1 MVVRELCVGDAD
13 KLAKLITQL
22 GYETSELE
30 MAKRIADLSLRDDHW
45 QFGLEDGRLVASI
58 HFYIQRSL
66 ECHPELVIQ
75 SLIVDLVHRRKGYG
89 QQLLALAER
98 FAKEQGLDVISLRS
112 NTQRAD
118 AHRFYNALGYETIG
132 TSTQFKKSIS
142 G

>member
-45 QFGLEDGRLVASI
+45 QFGLIDGGLVASI
-58 HFYIQRSL
+58 HFYIEHSL
-66 ECHPELVIQ
+66 EYRPEIVVQ
-75 SLIVDLVHRRKGYG
+75 SLIVDLAHRRKGYG

-98 FAKEQGLDVISLRS
+98 YAREQRLEVISLRS

-118 AHRFYNALGYETIG
+118 AHRFYDALGYESIG
-132 TSTQFKKSIS
+132 TSTLFKKSIS
-142 G
+142 E

>member
-45 QFGLEDGRLVASI
+45 QFGLEDGGLVASI

-66 ECHPELVIQ
+66 ECQPEIVVQ
-75 SLIVDLVHRRKGYG
+75 SLIVDLAHRRKGYG
-89 QQLLALAER
+89 QQFLTLAER
-98 FAKEQGLDVISLRS
+98 YAREHALEVISLRS
-112 NTQRAD
+112 NTQRTG
-118 AHRFYNALGYETIG
+118 AHRFYQTLGYESIG
-132 TSTQFKKSIS
+132 TSTLFKKSIS